1 MTDEDW
7 TPLTKEQRLQLTNII
22 EDNLDILFL
31 NYEWAHRNPEKVEEI
46 IRVSKH
52 ASEML
57 NADQRRKQRFIDEKF
72 VEMFDEERLRNQQI
86 ENSDNVVGITQRING
101 VLHRRNK

>member
-22 EDNLDILFL
+22 EDNLDILFI
-31 NYEWAHRNPEKVEEI
+31 NYEWAHRNPEKVEEL
-46 IRVSKH
+46 IRVSKQ

-57 NADQRRKQRFIDEKF
+57 NADQRRKQEFLNEKYSDYL
-72 VEMFDEERLRNQQI
+72 EQKLRNEQI

-101 VLHRRNK
+101 VLHRRKK